1 MNHFLSYLNTLKSN
15 KKASFS
21 FLLLNIITLIYLS
34 KFFNSIIFRHKSN
47 KGDKMTKQ
55 KLLKLSLGVSTIL
68 FLGMSQISF
77 ANGSGEKNINKLS
90 ETTSQAT
97 SWITTRVPYD
107 ISAKELAQ
115 NYYGDEND
123 YQIIVN
129 ANKGIIG
136 KNLMFKK
143 NTEVKIPVTEK
154 FRDQPEI
161 IGWN

>member
-1 MNHFLSYLNTLKSN
+1 
-15 KKASFS
+15 
-21 FLLLNIITLIYLS
+21 
-34 KFFNSIIFRHKSN
+34 
-47 KGDKMTKQ
+47 MTKQ

-68 FLGMSQISF
+68 FLGMSQLSF
-77 ANGSGEKNINKLS
+77 ANEFGEKNINKLS
-90 ETTSQAT
+90 ETTSQVT

-107 ISAKELAQ
+107 ISARELAQ
-115 NYYGDEND
+115 KYYGDEND

-143 NTEVKIPVTEK
+143 NTEVKIPITEK
-154 FRDQPEI
+154 FRDQPEK